1 MRPSPYVPA
10 LVAAL
15 GITLAFA
22 PARAQQP
29 LTPDRVQY
37 ALDVTDRRIAQAGTL
52 VANSDNERAHLEL
65 DAAVDTQSRAKSAFA
80 SSQLRIAFGLTMDS
94 RSHADRAIAIVRG
107 LPDPDRVL
115 AQLQRTREI
124 LERARDRIEECN
136 NDRAH
141 SLIQVAFAMQDRAE
155 DAAANGRF
163 LAALQLSMGARERA
177 YRALRL
183 CHIDENLK
191 DSAEQA
197 LRRTDDVL
205 TRAREAV
212 GASGN
217 DEAHRSLSQGIEL
230 QDQAQG
236 EFQGTHY
243 DAALRLTQ
251 SARTLALRALRLSNR
266 R

>member
-1 MRPSPYVPA
+1 MRPIPHVLA
-10 LVAAL
+10 LFAAI
-15 GITLAFA
+15 GIAFSFG
-22 PARAQQP
+22 PARAQEP

-52 VANSDNERAHLEL
+52 VANSDNQRAQLEL
-65 DAAVDTQSRAKSAFA
+65 SAAVDTQARAKSAFA
-80 SSQLRIAFGLTMDS
+80 SSQLRIALGLTLDA
-94 RSHADRAIAIVRG
+94 RGHADRAIAIVRG

-141 SLIQVAFAMQDRAE
+141 SLIQVAFAMQERAE
-155 DAAANGRF
+155 SAAANGRF

-177 YRALRL
+177 FRALRM

-191 DSAEQA
+191 DNAEHA
-197 LRRTDDVL
+197 LRRTDDAIA
-205 TRAREAV
+205 RARDAV
-212 GASGN
+212 GPSAN
-217 DEAHRSLSQGIEL
+217 DEARRSLSQAVDL
-230 QDQAQG
+230 QAQAQG
-236 EFQGTHY
+236 EFQATHY

-251 SARTLALRALRLSNR
+251 TARTLALRALRLSR
-266 R
+266 RP